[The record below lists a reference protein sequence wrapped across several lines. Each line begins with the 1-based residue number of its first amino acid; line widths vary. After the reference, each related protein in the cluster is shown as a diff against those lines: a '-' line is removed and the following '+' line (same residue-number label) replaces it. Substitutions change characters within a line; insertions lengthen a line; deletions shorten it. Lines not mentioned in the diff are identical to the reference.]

1 MESMTKPENPVLM
14 GVIGAPHGV
23 RGELRVK
30 SYTDDPLA
38 LGDYGTLYDAKGRAF
53 DITDVRPQKTVVVA
67 SFEQVTDRSQAEA
80 LNGVELF
87 VDRSQLP
94 DEDLDDDEFFVAD
107 LVGLS
112 VHDEAG
118 ATIGAVIA
126 VHDFGAG
133 DLLEIAPAT
142 TGGGLARKQAYLIAF
157 TRETVP
163 EIDFDAGRLI
173 LVRPAEIEVRGE
185 DSGGEGEGGAA

>member
-1 MESMTKPENPVLM
+1 MTKPDNPVLM

-30 SYTDDPLA
+30 SHTADPLA
-38 LGDYGTLYDAKGRAF
+38 LGDYGTLYDSQGRAF
-53 DITDVRPQKTVVVA
+53 DVTDIRPQKTVVVA
-67 SFEQVTDRSQAEA
+67 SFAQVTNRTQAEA

-87 VDRSQLP
+87 IDRSQLP
-94 DEDLDDDEFFVAD
+94 DEELEEDEFFVAD
-107 LVGLS
+107 LVGLD

-118 ATIGAVIA
+118 AKTGEVIA

-133 DLLEIAPAT
+133 DLLEIAPVT
-142 TGGGLARKQAYLIAF
+142 PGGGLARKQAFLVAF

-163 EIDFDAGRLI
+163 KIDFDADRLTFI
-173 LVRPAEIEVRGE
+173 PPGEIEARGE
-185 DSGGEGEGGAA
+185 EGESE